1 MKFEIFIMT
10 LLCGFLFFMIISE
23 VCDIRDA
30 VQRFK
35 TNESTFTQTGIYI
48 AISTVVFLAA
58 TYVYLS
64 LLKNFFN

>member
-1 MKFEIFIMT
+1 
-10 LLCGFLFFMIISE
+10 MIISE

-30 VQRFK
+30 VQHFK
-35 TNESTFTQTGIYI
+35 TNESTFAQTVIYI
-48 AISTVVFLAA
+48 AISTVVLLLA